1 MFAIKPWKHLVAII
15 ALLVSQT
22 AFTQSTTPQVTSTMT
37 SIFELAEQKVPE
49 YFPPGA
55 ITAFFENYVYRFYT
69 STGVYVAFAD
79 GNVYLMGGVF
89 GNSIT
94 NAGAMSSVLS
104 ALQAFPTPSTGGGG
118 TPAVQLWNLTISGSI
133 QTPFVPVAFSGITLN
148 NVPAPDLSN
157 TNQVNQEI
165 TSTLSGVAT
174 GISSIKITVVNNTS
188 TRRTFDVTFSATLT
202 GFGAVTYNLR
212 YDYTQ

>member
-1 MFAIKPWKHLVAII
+1 MFAIKSWKHLVAIV
-15 ALLVSQT
+15 ALLASQA
-22 AFTQSTTPQVTSTMT
+22 AFTQTTPQVTATMT
-37 SIFELAEQKVPE
+37 SIFELAEQKVPK
-49 YFPPGA
+49 YFPGGA

-69 STGVYVAFAD
+69 STGIYVAFAD

-94 NAGAMSSVLS
+94 NVGSLS
-104 ALQAFPTPSTGGGG
+104 FVQSTLQSMPTPSTGGGS
-118 TPAVQLWNLTISGSI
+118 TPTVQLWNLTISGSI
-133 QTPFVPVAFSGITLN
+133 QTPFIPVAFSGITLN
-148 NVPAPDLSN
+148 GVPAPDLSN

-174 GISSIKITVVNNTS
+174 GIGSIKITVVNNTS
-188 TRRTFDVTFSATLT
+188 TRRTFDVMFSATLT